1 MVDMFNCSSGTP
13 GRIAHTGTGLRR
25 RTRLQKITSERIV
38 HVSSTSADQIQLQL
52 YSSIS
57 DIGQGS
63 WNACLEPG
71 ANPFLSYEF
80 LHALE
85 ESKSACARTGWLP
98 QHVLITA
105 QGDSSEALAVCPM
118 YLKGHSYGEYVF
130 DSGWAQSYDYNVP
143 TGPRYYPKLQ
153 CCVPFTPVEGN
164 RILLNNN
171 HSRGLL
177 QEDLFVSIADTMM
190 TLPERMGVSSVHV
203 TFNSK
208 EESDAMARRGW
219 IQRCVGLCQWMR

>member
-1 MVDMFNCSSGTP
+1 MFTCSSSRALGMIP
-13 GRIAHTGTGLRR
+13 QVPGLQGRIC
-25 RTRLQKITSERIV
+25 LQHRPSERKV
-38 HVSSTSADQIQLQL
+38 HASSTSADQIQLQL
-52 YSSIS
+52 VSSIS
-57 DIGQGS
+57 DIGQES

-85 ESKSACARTGWLP
+85 ESKSACTRTGWLP
-98 QHVLITA
+98 QHMLITA
-105 QGDSSEALAVCPM
+105 QGDNSSKALAVCPM
-118 YLKGHSYGEYVF
+118 YIKGHSYGEYVF
-130 DSGWAQSYDYNVP
+130 DSGWAQSYDYNIP

-164 RILLNNN
+164 RILLNKSSN
-171 HSRGLL
+171 LP

-190 TLPERMGVSSVHV
+190 SLPERMGLSGIHV

-208 EESDAMARRGW
+208 DESDMMAKRGW
-219 IQRCVGLCQWMR
+219 IQRCVGSWQRTG